1 MKYTKNDF
9 TEYEVGRRNG
19 MLNTIG
25 SSIKEHLTNRGIT
38 QTFICI
44 KTKIPNNIMSPMLN
58 GKRKISAEEYFL
70 ICEALHVPLDTFA
83 KVIKVS

>member
-9 TEYEVGRRNG
+9 TKHEVERRNN
-19 MLNTIG
+19 MLNAIG
-25 SSIKEHLTNRGIT
+25 SSIKEHLESRGIT
-38 QTFICI
+38 QTFICN

-70 ICEALHVPLDTFA
+70 ICEALNVPLDTFSKLA
-83 KVIKVS
+83 